1 MVLVVLAPGLPLLW
15 PQLPADES
23 VVRLER
29 VSGWGWTWK
38 ASYVD
43 VVLVDQ
49 LLRLLETLLAAARVG
64 DDHTAEGR
72 RRSQGAEQ
80 VRVQQLLCAT
90 CSAHKLANAGTPPRG
105 VLGNNNMNGAPSTVW
120 K

>member
-1 MVLVVLAPGLPLLW
+1 MHVGGG
-15 PQLPADES
+15 
-23 VVRLER
+23 R
-29 VSGWGWTWK
+29 VEG
-38 ASYVD
+38 D

-49 LLRLLETLLAAARVG
+49 LLRLLKTLLAAARVG
-64 DDHTAEGR
+64 DYHTAEG

-80 VRVQQLLCAT
+80 VRVQQLLCAK
-90 CSAHKLANAGTPPRG
+90 CSAHKLAKAALNPG